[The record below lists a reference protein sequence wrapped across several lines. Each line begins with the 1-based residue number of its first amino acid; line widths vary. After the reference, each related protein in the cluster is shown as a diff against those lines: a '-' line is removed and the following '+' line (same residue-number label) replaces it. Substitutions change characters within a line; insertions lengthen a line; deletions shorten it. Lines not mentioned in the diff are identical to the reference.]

1 MKISILLVLLL
12 LMPLACYGQNSS
24 TQTQAFMQIEVRNSN
39 GILTAYTEGKPII
52 FLADNTIKFVE
63 PKSEKN
69 IILQDGKKFEKIQYI
84 TMDYYSKAHVMS
96 GWYIIV
102 PINGQNVY
110 AFYFDHD
117 GYPVFPGDSATIF
130 LTILRPLS

>member
-1 MKISILLVLLL
+1 MKISIFLVLLL
-12 LMPLACYGQNSS
+12 LVPLACYGQNS
-24 TQTQAFMQIEVRNSN
+24 TQTQAFMQIEVRDSN
-39 GILTAYTEGKPII
+39 GILTAYTEGKPVI
-52 FLADNTIKFVE
+52 FLADNVIKFVE
-63 PKSEKN
+63 PKSEKS
-69 IILQDGKKFEKIQYI
+69 IILLDGQKFEKIQYT
-84 TMDYYSKAHVMS
+84 TMDHYSKAHVMS
-96 GWYIIV
+96 GWYIVV